1 MATLPHYHTNTK
13 KNPNH
18 REKIAEAAAIYF
30 ITKTAFL
37 IVDCGGGAVD
47 LTARKLLN
55 NCELGEII
63 ELLAKNEIKLL
74 REKHYGEMQYMIQEF
89 YETVKIP
96 YTGDNNFSSEFD
108 LDRICPVLKQGEAKT
123 SLDEKE
129 WIIEV
134 NNDDVKEMFIPSLRG
149 LFDLYPYNL
158 KILANVR
165 PYLCELAHIL
175 IPSEPTAAVVRG
187 AVIFGLQNC
196 FEEVVEHLGELLVD
210 PPDIDLGLDRRVR
223 FSLCFGEEEIKA
235 STVNLLNGQ
244 NYHTA
249 FNLGAES

>member
-1 MATLPHYHTNTK
+1 MNLRVNIEL
-13 KNPNH
+13 
-18 REKIAEAAAIYF
+18 R
-30 ITKTAFL
+30 
-37 IVDCGGGAVD
+37 GAVD

-187 AVIFGLQNC
+187 AVIFGLRMNPSFCNIQVLSFKPIIKNRVLKYTYGVKVFLFLVWLKDVENC

-235 STVNLLNGQ
+235 ST
-244 NYHTA
+244 
-249 FNLGAES
+249 